1 MTETE
6 QYFLND
12 IQRLADEAP
21 SVGLC
26 SLPFKTIHAKVA
38 AIIKEKDKLAEY
50 REPHPV
56 LPYKMYAGK
65 CPNCGVVFLDD
76 STNYCG
82 NCGLKIEFPQGV
94 C

>member
-38 AIIKEKDKLAEY
+38 AIIKENDKLAEY
-50 REPHPV
+50 R
-56 LPYKMYAGK
+56 
-65 CPNCGVVFLDD
+65 
-76 STNYCG
+76 
-82 NCGLKIEFPQGV
+82 
-94 C
+94 